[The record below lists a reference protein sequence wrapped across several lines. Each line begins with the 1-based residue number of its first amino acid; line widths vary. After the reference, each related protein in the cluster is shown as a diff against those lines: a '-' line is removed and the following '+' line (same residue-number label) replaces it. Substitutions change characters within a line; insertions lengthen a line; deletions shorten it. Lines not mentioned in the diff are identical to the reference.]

1 MNPDL
6 PPTPAAAPSGL
17 YIRLADALVAAG
29 ALLILLFSWAP
40 MVSPKLSVRS
50 DPTFHSSLWRWLSPL
65 GLFVVLA
72 VLLLLA
78 TAFLDT
84 FWQRSKP
91 LVGLHRHHVQVGLEL
106 FVIVDI
112 FGMMLADP
120 FASIE
125 GLGSVLGVGW
135 GGVMMLLFAL
145 IATAGAILNHF
156 NMLQNPLS
164 LPKPA
169 PAVGYPPAAAP
180 IDPAA
185 GGYTPPTQSAPTQVS
200 DPDQTAH

>member
-6 PPTPAAAPSGL
+6 PPTPAASPSGL
-17 YIRLADALVAAG
+17 YIRLADALVAVG

-40 MVSPKLSVRS
+40 MVT
-50 DPTFHSSLWRWLSPL
+50 PTISSRDDARFHSSLWSWLSPL

-72 VLLLLA
+72 VLMLLA
-78 TAFLDT
+78 TAVLDT
-84 FWQRSKP
+84 FWHREKQ
-91 LVGLHRHHVQVGLEL
+91 LVGLHRHHVQVGLAL
-106 FVIVDI
+106 FVLVDI

-120 FASIE
+120 FSSLE
-125 GLGSVLGVGW
+125 GLGNLLSVGW

-145 IATAGAILNHF
+145 IATAGAVLNHF

-164 LPKPA
+164 LPKSA
-169 PAVGYPPAAAP
+169 PAVTYPPAAAP
-180 IDPAA
+180 VDPAA
-185 GGYTPPTQSAPTQVS
+185 GGYAPPTQAAPTEVV